1 MLTIANNARLLM
13 QDSSKKKKKKK
24 RKKKKYDEDGYEIDE
39 DDEEEDE
46 GGEEDEEDEEDFEE
60 EFFNDEDEDE
70 ELNPIRQ
77 SERETAKYEIM
88 RVKRNGLNEIRAVV
102 NSPTYSQVLRK
113 MKIKDISSSVRTEV
127 LLEAIS
133 HKSKVVL

>member
-1 MLTIANNARLLM
+1 MIGSDVKPIKM
-13 QDSSKKKKKKK
+13 QETTEKDSS
-24 RKKKKYDEDGYEIDE
+24 RPLSSLYV
-39 DDEEEDE
+39 DDA
-46 GGEEDEEDEEDFEE
+46 DEEDEEDGDNYEE
-60 EFFNDEDEDE
+60 EFFNEDNDE
-70 ELNPIRQ
+70 EINPIRQ

-88 RVKRNGLNEIRAVV
+88 RVKRNGLNKIRTVV
-102 NSPTYSQVLRK
+102 NSSTYSVLRK

>member
-1 MLTIANNARLLM
+1 MFRFGSDVRQVRIVKDQTAPIPHTG
-13 QDSSKKKKKKK
+13 Q
-24 RKKKKYDEDGYEIDE
+24 YEHQHAE
-39 DDEEEDE
+39 LQVLGVEPPQRHTGQGPEVT
-46 GGEEDEEDEEDFEE
+46 EDFEE